1 MKVLKEKGK
10 FRITRVDDL
19 LFVSEVYEDD
29 INYIHDTP
37 VFTPQTRIT
46 VQQHIRIACV
56 GMWIT
61 IKQWVHNGDDKSV
74 INYNIELAKEL
85 FDLIV
90 E

>member
-19 LFVSEVYEDD
+19 LFVSEVYEND
-29 INYIHDTP
+29 INYIHNTTG
-37 VFTPQTRIT
+37 FIPQTRIAI
-46 VQQHIRIACV
+46 QQHIRIACV

>member
-19 LFVSEVYEDD
+19 LFVPEVYEDD
-29 INYIHDTP
+29 INYIHNTP
-37 VFTPQTRIT
+37 GFTPQTRIA
-46 VQQHIRIACV
+46 VQQHVRIACI

-61 IKQWVHNGDDKSV
+61 IKQWVHNGNDKSV

>member
-19 LFVSEVYEDD
+19 MLVPEVHEDD
-29 INYIHDTP
+29 INYIHNTP
-37 VFTPQTRIT
+37 GFIPQTRIA

-61 IKQWVHNGDDKSV
+61 IKQ
-74 INYNIELAKEL
+74 
-85 FDLIV
+85 
-90 E
+90 